1 MFVGKHGERQWTSG
15 AVLSPSILGIVLSFR
30 TISKIPNRIII
41 YFVVFHGTITDGSP
55 PPPPFASPCLH
66 PSVSLLYRLQSYL
79 MDHKDPERLVR
90 IPNGVWRILHFLCY
104 QMNIQRDVSRR

>member
-1 MFVGKHGERQWTSG
+1 MDLGRG
-15 AVLSPSILGIVLSFR
+15 ALSLHLGALSYLFEPFQKFR
-30 TISKIPNRIII
+30 TESSFILLYSMERLRM
-41 YFVVFHGTITDGSP
+41 DP

-90 IPNGVWRILHFLCY
+90 IPDGIWRILHFLCY